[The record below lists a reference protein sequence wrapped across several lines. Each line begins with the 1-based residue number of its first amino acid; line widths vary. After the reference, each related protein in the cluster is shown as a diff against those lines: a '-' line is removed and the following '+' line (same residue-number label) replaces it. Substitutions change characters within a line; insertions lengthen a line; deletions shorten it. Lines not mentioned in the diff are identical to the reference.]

1 MTITRAQLLEYGRG
15 TTKAR
20 IAESYRGKARSA
32 AGPSIFLSHSHS
44 DRDIVEP
51 AANFFAS
58 LGVSVYVDWLDPN
71 MPAITNGQTANT
83 IKLMIQV
90 NKRFIVLATERSL
103 QSRWVPWE
111 LGFADGEKRLSDI
124 AIPPIAEDLYHNA
137 PNEYIQVYSRI
148 ARTMGDEW
156 YVFGPGETRSST
168 SLKDWL
174 LR

>member
-1 MTITRAQLLEYGRG
+1 MTITRAQLMEYGRG
-15 TTKAR
+15 TTKGR
-20 IAESYRGKARSA
+20 IAESYRGKERAS
-32 AGPSIFLSHSHS
+32 AGPSIFLSHSHA
-44 DRDIVEP
+44 DKDIVEP

-71 MPAITNGQTANT
+71 MPAITNAQTANT

-90 NKRFIVLATERSL
+90 NKRFVVLATERSL

-111 LGFADGEKRLSDI
+111 LGYADGEKKLSDI
-124 AIPPIAEDLYHNA
+124 AILPIAEDLYRDA
-137 PNEYIQVYSRI
+137 PNEYIQVYSEI
-148 ARTMGDEW
+148 AKTTNNEW
-156 YVFGPGETRSST
+156 YVFGPGETKSFT